1 MESHGA
7 LLYDQPGTN
16 QYIALQSLEIIYFEK
31 MNLIVLYF
39 IIFFMFRLYTIYI
52 YIWVR
57 FIPLSKTNP
66 WKTMKQI
73 NCKSFIYFDWL
84 QFLDQEDEQDGQ
96 AWHLRGA
103 PRNR

>member
-39 IIFFMFRLYTIYI
+39 IIFLCFVYIQYTYI
-52 YIWVR
+52 YELGL
-57 FIPLSKTNP
+57 FLLAN
-66 WKTMKQI
+66 QI
-73 NCKSFIYFDWL
+73 LERLWNKLTVNLSFILIDCNF
-84 QFLDQEDEQDGQ
+84 
-96 AWHLRGA
+96 
-103 PRNR
+103 

>member
-39 IIFFMFRLYTIYI
+39 IIFLCFVYIQYTYI
-52 YIWVR
+52 YELGL
-57 FIPLSKTNP
+57 FLLA
-66 WKTMKQI
+66 KQI
-73 NCKSFIYFDWL
+73 L
-84 QFLDQEDEQDGQ
+84 ERL
-96 AWHLRGA
+96 
-103 PRNR
+103 